1 MINWPM
7 MFRDPMS
14 QFSPFGANPMALQ
27 AFGSGYA
34 QGVQAGQAS
43 IVAGGCYGPQGQG
56 QMPGFPGAELAMNL
70 ALQRFFA
77 QCADPGMQPYAPQP
91 GLELG
96 VKGAMQQYNQMGAL
110 GAAQGCAPGTEA
122 MMQELQLVVCLMAF
136 ALMMHQMQQMSAG
149 QMGGCRP
156 VPGGVPGQ
164 WGSQQRVPGGWDNKP
179 GWGQDVPPWT
189 PPGGPMPGGSAMGQ
203 RLAASAENVARRR
216 GTVGWCFAGAKESIR
231 AATGVQLHGG
241 SAYMAADQ
249 LAGNGRFREVSVS
262 PQQLRDL
269 PAGAVVVWG
278 RTNVSPHGHI
288 SVALGDGREASDHV
302 QRQMTSLRGHTNFR
316 VFIPA

>member
-1 MINWPM
+1 MIHWPM

-14 QFSPFGANPMALQ
+14 PFSPFGGNPLAQLN
-27 AFGSGYA
+27 AFGAGYA
-34 QGVQAGQAS
+34 QGVAAGAAS
-43 IVAGGCYGPQGQG
+43 IAPGGCYGPGG
-56 QMPGFPGAELAMNL
+56 QMPGFPGAEMALNL

-77 QCADPGMQPYAPQP
+77 QCADPGGQFMPQP

-96 VKGAMQQYNQMGAL
+96 LKGAMQQYNQMGAV
-110 GAAQGCAPGTEA
+110 GAAQGCAPGMDA
-122 MMQELQLVVCLMAF
+122 MMQDMQLLVCLMAF
-136 ALMMHQMQQMSAG
+136 ALLMHQMQQMSGG

-156 VPGGVPGQ
+156 LPGGMPGQ
-164 WGSQQRVPGGWDNKP
+164 WGSQQRVPGGWDGKP
-179 GWGQDVPPWT
+179 GWGQNVPPWT
-189 PPGGPMPGGSAMGQ
+189 PPAGPMPGGTAMGQ
-203 RLAASAENVARRR
+203 RLAGAAENVAMRR

-231 AATGVQLHGG
+231 AATGLQLHGG

-249 LAGNGRFREVSVS
+249 LAGSGRFREISVS
-262 PQQLRDL
+262 PGQLREL

-278 RTNVSPHGHI
+278 RTGVSPHGHI

-302 QRQMTSLRGHTNFR
+302 QRQMTSLRGHTNYR